1 MENDV
6 QGDWMHRTQI
16 YFDEPLFEALK
27 RQASTLGL
35 SLSAYIREVLK
46 KDLEMKKREKK
57 SLDFSDFS
65 GMWKERDIDQ
75 KSLREK
81 AWK

>member
-1 MENDV
+1 
-6 QGDWMHRTQI
+6 MHRTQI

-27 RQASTLGL
+27 REASTLGL
-35 SLSAYIREVLK
+35 SLSAYIREILK
-46 KDLEMKKREKK
+46 RELEIKKREKK
-57 SLDFSDFS
+57 SPDFSDFS